1 MLNKSLPKPVYKR
14 QQFLLAFLQE
24 IKGGCSATDLQK
36 LMFLYILN
44 SGFSF
49 YDFVPYKYG
58 SYSFQLDQDVNTLQ
72 SMGWLEHTNTK
83 ISYAGYASSSLFD
96 YSASLFKSIDSLRG
110 SKLIKKVY
118 TTHPYYAINSTIAS
132 EMLDDDEMETVNNA
146 RAQLKQESQVLFNIG
161 YEGLSVEVYINT
173 LIQNDVRLL
182 CDVRNNP
189 LSRKFGFSKNN
200 LGHFLKNVGIEYVH
214 IPELG
219 IISDK
224 RKSLETK
231 ADYDTLF
238 GEYAETLPSKKR
250 YLDDV
255 YTLIQTKKRIALAC
269 FEHDPQFC
277 HRHVIRDN
285 LVQEY
290 HLNHKDL

>member
-1 MLNKSLPKPVYKR
+1 MPNKSLTKPVYKR
-14 QQFLLAFLQE
+14 QQFLLAFLHE

-36 LMFLYILN
+36 LIFLYTHDN
-44 SGFSF
+44 GVSF

-58 SYSFQLDQDVNTLQ
+58 SYSFQLAQDIDTLH
-72 SMGWLEHTNTK
+72 SIGWLEHIGTN
-83 ISYAGYASSSLFD
+83 ISYTGYDSNSLFG
-96 YSASLFKSIDSLRG
+96 YSASQFKSIDNLRG
-110 SKLIKKVY
+110 NKLIKKVY
-118 TTHPYYAINSTIAS
+118 IQHPYYAINSIKATALLNDN
-132 EMLDDDEMETVNNA
+132 EMKTVRNTH
-146 RAQLKQESQVLFNIG
+146 AQLKQDGQVLFTIG
-161 YEGLSVEVYINT
+161 YEGLSVETYINT
-173 LIQNDVRLL
+173 LIQNDVHLL

-189 LSRKFGFSKNN
+189 LSRKFGFSKSN
-200 LGHFLKNVGIEYVH
+200 LGYFLQNVGIEYVH

-219 IISDK
+219 IISGK

-231 ADYDTLF
+231 EDYDVLF
-238 GEYAETLPSKKR
+238 GEYSETLSAKKR

-255 YTLIQTKKRIALAC
+255 HTLMQTKKRIALTC

-285 LVQEY
+285 LVKEH

>member
-1 MLNKSLPKPVYKR
+1 MLSNELPKPVYKR

-36 LMFLYILN
+36 LVFLYSQN
-44 SGFSF
+44 NDAAF

-58 SYSFQLDQDVNTLQ
+58 AYSFQLAQDVDTLQ
-72 SMGWLEHTNTK
+72 AMGWLEHTATN
-83 ISYAGYASSSLFD
+83 ISYIGYASSALFG
-96 YSASLFKSIDSLRG
+96 YSASQFKSIDSLRG
-110 SKLIKKVY
+110 NKLIKKVY
-118 TTHPYYAINSTIAS
+118 TTHPYYAINSTIAT
-132 EMLDDDEMETVNNA
+132 EMLNNDELEPVHNA
-146 RAQLKQESQVLFNIG
+146 RAQMKQESQVLFNIG
-161 YEGLSVEVYINT
+161 YEGLSVEAYINT
-173 LIQNDVRLL
+173 LIQNDVRLV

-200 LGHFLKNVGIEYVH
+200 LGHFLRNVGIEYVH

-231 ADYDTLF
+231 ADYDALF
-238 GEYAETLPSKKR
+238 GEYAETLPTKR
-250 YLDDV
+250 KYLDDV
-255 YTLIQTKKRIALAC
+255 HTLTQTKKRIALAC

-277 HRHVIRDN
+277 HRHVIRDT
-285 LVQEY
+285 LVEEY
-290 HLNHKDL
+290 QLEHKDL